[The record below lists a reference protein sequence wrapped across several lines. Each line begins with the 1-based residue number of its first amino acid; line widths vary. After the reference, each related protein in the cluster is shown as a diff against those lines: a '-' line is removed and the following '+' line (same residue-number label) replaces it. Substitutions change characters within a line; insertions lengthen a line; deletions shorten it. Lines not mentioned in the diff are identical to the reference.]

1 MTATASPRS
10 AVATSGPELTSTSTL
25 RSETTDTMTANTII
39 SDMLTTDKMM
49 AAASFISVAFIDTLT
64 VAAPS
69 TTTITAPDSVDN
81 YDSLPS
87 FKSTVELSNLKEA
100 ALTHFSVDSFKGSG
114 VSIPGPLLRGNF
126 VHAPHSFE
134 NITSTSMGVNFHS
147 SKGSGVPV
155 GADGKQESFRQKIH
169 EGVLASTKNVDSDS
183 FCNLLDP
190 SEKHDLNKYDAD
202 ETDARCSETAAWA
215 LGQHVLSTPMCSPH
229 LPQNVQALPRPQRQ
243 KPDLKY
249 TLESSVVVSQNF
261 RSVSKFEF
269 NDAQAGNKQGGT
281 SVGSDQVEEVAEW
294 EHFCASLPSLI
305 YLLPIAADV
314 VLGGELIQVV
324 VVIGLVAVIAAVASA
339 SCNLKADGPHHVWD
353 FRNCVT
359 GQDVADTGQDEGKIA
374 SPMNGPTCSAA
385 GISLDGNDDYVNV
398 ETFQFGG
405 ATSFEVLVKYD
416 SFIAGS
422 RIFDFGN
429 GESSDN
435 VPVSA
440 VSARGSSSD
449 IGWAILQGTQE
460 ELTFK
465 GLATSNFDS
474 STWTH
479 VVATVSGTTM
489 KIYKNGVLA
498 GTKTDGHEPNV
509 LTRTYHTIGAN
520 PNWPD
525 FPGYMDGTI
534 AYVKMWI
541 GVELQQSDVTTLYE
555 AEGCIAS
562 MSSSDDGSDGNFY
575 CINGGT
581 VGGIPGSCTC
591 TCKVGSEGP
600 NCATASESCPAEIGY
615 TGTPPD
621 CIAGPVVLGGS
632 STGSFYVNG
641 ACFGTGSADG
651 TYSAEEACTFT
662 FSDVVG
668 FAVGR
673 FETHNSNDYLT
684 VGGVH
689 YSGTSGPSDGS
700 VTAGQEMTWSSDG
713 GYPSNGFEICTGD
726 PCVASTSPSD
736 DGSDGNFYCINGG
749 TAGGLPGS
757 CTCASCNTGFGG
769 SSCELLACVAST
781 SPSDD
786 GSDGNFYCINVMVWL
801 PREPQL
807 IAPVHKA
814 TTSLMMAIV

>member
-525 FPGYMDGTI
+525 FPGYMD
-534 AYVKMWI
+534 
-541 GVELQQSDVTTLYE
+541 
-555 AEGCIAS
+555 
-562 MSSSDDGSDGNFY
+562 
-575 CINGGT
+575 
-581 VGGIPGSCTC
+581 
-591 TCKVGSEGP
+591 
-600 NCATASESCPAEIGY
+600 
-615 TGTPPD
+615 
-621 CIAGPVVLGGS
+621 
-632 STGSFYVNG
+632 
-641 ACFGTGSADG
+641 
-651 TYSAEEACTFT
+651 
-662 FSDVVG
+662 
-668 FAVGR
+668 
-673 FETHNSNDYLT
+673 
-684 VGGVH
+684 
-689 YSGTSGPSDGS
+689 
-700 VTAGQEMTWSSDG
+700 
-713 GYPSNGFEICTGD
+713 
-726 PCVASTSPSD
+726 
-736 DGSDGNFYCINGG
+736 
-749 TAGGLPGS
+749 
-757 CTCASCNTGFGG
+757 
-769 SSCELLACVAST
+769 
-781 SPSDD
+781 
-786 GSDGNFYCINVMVWL
+786 VMVWL